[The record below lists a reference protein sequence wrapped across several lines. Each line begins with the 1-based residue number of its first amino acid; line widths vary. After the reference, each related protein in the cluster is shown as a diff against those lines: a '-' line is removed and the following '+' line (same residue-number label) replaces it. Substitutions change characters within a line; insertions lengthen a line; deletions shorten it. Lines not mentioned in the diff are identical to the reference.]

1 PLRRGRVAFCALRP
15 QVPPLEARHVA
26 IACGLVLGAI
36 ATASFLLV
44 RSITSPLSRL
54 ARATRSFGAGDLG
67 ARAPEDR
74 RDEIGD
80 VARAFNEMAARIE
93 ALRRSEK
100 ELLANVSHEL
110 RTPLARIRV
119 VVELAEDE
127 EPKAARAYL
136 QEIVEDLTEIERMID
151 DIIAVARLDSAEA
164 SAGPAYPALRFEP
177 THVGELLRAV
187 VQRLGTTPAGVALEI
202 DAAAPTTIE
211 CDATLVRRVVANLLQ
226 NAAFHGGGS
235 AIEVHVGS
243 AKDGVEI
250 VVRDHGAGIPAADV
264 ARVFDAFFRADASR
278 TRSTGGVGLG
288 LTLSKRIVD
297 AHGGSIALA
306 SELGR
311 GTEVRVILPRRAH
324 KISAAAP
331 RGR

>member
-1 PLRRGRVAFCALRP
+1 
-15 QVPPLEARHVA
+15 
-26 IACGLVLGAI
+26 
-36 ATASFLLV
+36 
-44 RSITSPLSRL
+44 
-54 ARATRSFGAGDLG
+54 LG

-127 EPKAARAYL
+127 EPKAARAYF

-151 DIIAVARLDSAEA
+151 DIIAVARLDFAEA
-164 SAGPAYPALRFEP
+164 SAGSPYPAPALRFAP
-177 THVGELLRAV
+177 AHVGELVRAV
-187 VQRLGTTPAGVALEI
+187 VQRLGATPADVALEI
-202 DAAAPTTIE
+202 DADAPTTIE

-311 GTEVRVILPRRAH
+311 GTEVRVILPRRAP
-324 KISAAAP
+324 KIREAAP